1 MKRILI
7 QAKQPL
13 ERALFKSGSSKYTL
27 FTPKG
32 KKGTLFYPVP
42 YYSFS
47 TEQSTA
53 KATIE
58 KKNTSQM
65 EFKTETKKL
74 LDIVAKSLYTDSHV
88 FLRELLSNC
97 SDALEKQ
104 RYLQISGKG
113 TPLPSLSPLDNGL
126 GDALQIS
133 VTCDETKRQIIIQ
146 VFPHKSPLFSRILV
160 LV

>member
-1 MKRILI
+1 MKRILL
-7 QAKQPL
+7 QCKQPI
-13 ERALFKSGSSKYTL
+13 EKALFRSGSSKYYL
-27 FTPKG
+27 YTPKG
-32 KKGTLFYPVP
+32 KKGSMFYPVP

-53 KATIE
+53 QATIE
-58 KKNTSQM
+58 KKNTAQM

-113 TPLPSLSPLDNGL
+113 TCPPAPTN
-126 GDALQIS
+126 
-133 VTCDETKRQIIIQ
+133 
-146 VFPHKSPLFSRILV
+146 P
-160 LV
+160 

>member
-1 MKRILI
+1 MKRILL
-7 QAKQPL
+7 QCKQPV
-13 ERALFKSGSSKYTL
+13 EKALFKNNYSKYYL
-27 FTPKG
+27 LTPKT
-32 KKGTLFYPVP
+32 KKGSLFYPVP
-42 YYSFS
+42 YYTFS

-53 KATIE
+53 KPNIE
-58 KKNTSQM
+58 KKNTAQM

-113 TPLPSLSPLDNGL
+113 NIILPYNLQTTDLVMLSRFSSP
-126 GDALQIS
+126 
-133 VTCDETKRQIIIQ
+133 VTRLKDR
-146 VFPHKSPLFSRILV
+146 SSSRYSTWKV
-160 LV
+160 V